1 MAQKNFPSNGDW
13 FSDILKILNDFEI
26 DISEEDL
33 RNMSKN
39 RFKSIVRQKTEIAGV
54 KYLKTLQKKCE
65 KGARIVYDCLE
76 LQDYLNPFSNLKLE
90 DQRFLFSLRCQM
102 NILKSNFSRN
112 KSIIPRYCIES
123 CKKEID
129 NEHLVYCEK
138 LNENSLLRFEQILNG
153 SISEKKEALN
163 QVFLNEEMRRK
174 EKEPL

>member
-1 MAQKNFPSNGDW
+1 MPLLFTGL
-13 FSDILKILNDFEI
+13 SDILKILNDFEI

-90 DQRFLFSLRCQM
+90 DQRFC
-102 NILKSNFSRN
+102 
-112 KSIIPRYCIES
+112 
-123 CKKEID
+123 
-129 NEHLVYCEK
+129 LVLGVKWTY
-138 LNENSLLRFEQILNG
+138 
-153 SISEKKEALN
+153 
-163 QVFLNEEMRRK
+163 
-174 EKEPL
+174 